1 MKKYDIKINDI
12 CFQDN
17 VIVISWSA
25 KNIGFGQLTISVSYD
40 NENPPFLVET
50 ECMSEE
56 FYKQV
61 LEEAKKYIFKNSK
74 IIE

>member
-1 MKKYDIKINDI
+1 MKKYDITINDI
-12 CFQDN
+12 SFQDN
-17 VIVISWSA
+17 VIFIDWSA
-25 KNIGFGQLTISVSYD
+25 KGVGFGQLTISVSYD

-50 ECMSEE
+50 ECMGEN

-61 LEEAKKYIFKNSK
+61 MEAAKLYIFEKSK